1 MTIHELKILPEYYD
15 AVRFGDKRFEIRKN
29 DRDYHTGDILRLKEW
44 DGKQYTGEELDA
56 VVRYIYHGIDEYGL
70 AEGYC
75 VLSIDTMMHVVP
87 RHEKEGHWEVLTMC
101 ANEGIYCSE
110 CHMKI
115 FDRVTKPKDKL
126 SRYCHIPNIRLYTDR
141 NTDTRRP
148 EGGRDTKLRCTRHR
162 H

>member
-75 VLSIDTMMHVVP
+75 IMSIDTMMHDIP
-87 RHEKEGHWEVLTMC
+87 
-101 ANEGIYCSE
+101 
-110 CHMKI
+110 
-115 FDRVTKPKDKL
+115 RVTATDNAMAIGVLQGGMTIKKEYHQQAKEV
-126 SRYCHIPNIRLYTDR
+126 YNIGHVDRLD
-141 NTDTRRP
+141 
-148 EGGRDTKLRCTRHR
+148 L
-162 H
+162 

>member
-1 MTIHELKILPEYYD
+1 MKIHELKILPEYYD
-15 AVRFGDKRFEIRKN
+15 VVRFGDKRFEIRKN

-126 SRYCHIPNIRLYTDR
+126 SRYCPHCGSR
-141 NTDTRRP
+141 NDQFF
-148 EGGRDTKLRCTRHR
+148 RDGEVVFR
-162 H
+162 